1 MRVKFLAAVFAAV
14 VIAIGGYMLAT
25 WEIPV
30 PAQRVEKPIADERLP
45 R

>member
-1 MRVKFLAAVFAAV
+1 MRIVILLPILIVAAIAA
-14 VIAIGGYMLAT
+14 GGYMLAA

-30 PAQRVEKPIADERLP
+30 PSQRVEKPIADERLP